1 MVLTRAQLSTMM
13 DPQAV
18 IPGRPCA
25 VSARAVMCVCGRH
38 AAEHRPDRYNH
49 AEQSAVRQQH
59 ARSDYIKMQAL
70 RAGYRNLKKTLH
82 YHKRYLQAMG
92 IYAPE
97 TGPHKR
103 DVFPAPNGL
112 DQPVINP
119 HPQIPANTTG
129 VTKGTPQ
136 IST

>member
-18 IPGRPCA
+18 IPVRPCA

-82 YHKRYLQAMG
+82 YHKRYLQAMRF
-92 IYAPE
+92 YAPE
-97 TGPHKR
+97 IRHHKR
-103 DVFPAPNGL
+103 DAIPAQNGL
-112 DQPVINP
+112 D
-119 HPQIPANTTG
+119 
-129 VTKGTPQ
+129 
-136 IST
+136 